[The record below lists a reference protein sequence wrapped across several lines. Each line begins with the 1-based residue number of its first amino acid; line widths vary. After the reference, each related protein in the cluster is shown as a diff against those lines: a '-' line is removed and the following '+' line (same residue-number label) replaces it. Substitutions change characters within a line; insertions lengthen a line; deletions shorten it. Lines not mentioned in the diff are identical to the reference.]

1 MPKHSPK
8 ALKAGPGHLQA
19 NNEITKKMN
28 VWNNK
33 KWKTITP
40 WDFRWHPM
48 RKISIYSLFV
58 FHFWVTGFFF
68 YRILGSISME
78 FFPTSTIATV
88 DGCIDLNPQQFRTC
102 RRIGHHLHSAHHS
115 TGNADGISTHREANA
130 QNMFLQVGY
139 LPTAAGQKRNKL
151 KIRDASLKKK
161 TYKTPS
167 LMTLWIWIFFKTTSV
182 VLRVA
187 RAFLLSCTA
196 LMSCQNSSFS
206 TVKTAQSASHPT
218 DTTFASKLRHR
229 PLGQYPWV
237 VYL

>member
-1 MPKHSPK
+1 
-8 ALKAGPGHLQA
+8 
-19 NNEITKKMN
+19 
-28 VWNNK
+28 
-33 KWKTITP
+33 
-40 WDFRWHPM
+40 M

-151 KIRDASLKKK
+151 KIRDASFKKK

-167 LMTLWIWIFFKTTSV
+167 LRHFEFGFFKTTSV
-182 VLRVA
+182 VATPRLLAELYGLDVLPEFIVLHGQNGTIRLPSNRYHLRLKVA
-187 RAFLLSCTA
+187 TSPREG
-196 LMSCQNSSFS
+196 
-206 TVKTAQSASHPT
+206 H
-218 DTTFASKLRHR
+218 
-229 PLGQYPWV
+229 YPWV
-237 VYL
+237 VYIWAGIH